1 MAEKAP
7 GSERDTQ
14 RIEAEIVRLKEDLG
28 RDADK
33 VAGIRRHRRIRTI
46 LSAGVG
52 GILFG
57 TPTFIVYSE
66 AGLFA
71 TLVGAFVGFGVMQLY
86 FLIVP
91 SQFAIG
97 SIVRRHRS
105 AEEKLGLLFDERR
118 RRMKE
123 MPVEASAVE
132 SPAAPNSQQRVSR
145 KRRRIRK

>member
-1 MAEKAP
+1 MAEKP
-7 GSERDTQ
+7 PRSETDTQ
-14 RIEAEIVRLKEDLG
+14 EIDSAILRLKQEIG

-33 VAGIRRHRRIRTI
+33 VVGIRRHRRIRTI
-46 LSAGVG
+46 ISAIAGGV
-52 GILFG
+52 LFG

-71 TLVGAFVGFGVMQLY
+71 TLVGAFVGFGLMQLY

-97 SIVRRHRS
+97 SIVRRHRR
-105 AEEKLGLLFDERR
+105 AEEEIGWLFDERR
-118 RRMKE
+118 RRIKE
-123 MPVEASAVE
+123 VPAEAAAVE
-132 SPAAPNSQQRVSR
+132 SPAAPDSQRRVNR